1 MPRSLARLSWRSRM
15 LCSISNTSCLS
26 SLSSIREMEKS
37 GSRKGGGRAAA
48 MDLDLKPEVTWG
60 RGDKVRFMAAW
71 SNYPRGRNGSSAEL
85 KGYVHKLVSVCQ
97 CWLFPQFVTLTWW
110 FSISVSS
117 RRQIW
122 SLSQSRLTLLREIS
136 ERVEAQNDK
145 HYTVF
150 SKKCILSDTHADA
163 TLITVTCD
171 VAHVISNT
179 CTSEMHTQ

>member
-15 LCSISNTSCLS
+15 LCRISNTSCLS

-60 RGDKVRFMAAW
+60 RGDKVRFMAA
-71 SNYPRGRNGSSAEL
+71 EL

-97 CWLFPQFVTLTWW
+97 CWLFPPFVTLTWW
-110 FSISVSS
+110 FSISVNS

-122 SLSQSRLTLLREIS
+122 SLSQSRSAPARLTLLRES
-136 ERVEAQNDK
+136 ASRHKMTN
-145 HYTVF
+145 T
-150 SKKCILSDTHADA
+150 
-163 TLITVTCD
+163 TLFLAKNVSCQRHMQTPQ
-171 VAHVISNT
+171 SL
-179 CTSEMHTQ
+179 